1 VPNVQIQAALR
12 IGAVVHAASRI
23 VASEAAL
30 AG

>member
-23 VASEAAL
+23 VASETAL
-30 AG
+30 TA

>member
-1 VPNVQIQAALR
+1 VQAALR

-23 VASEAAL
+23 LASEAAL